1 MLTKIVADPALANTS
16 PTGAPY
22 FVWIIP
28 VLIIGALV
36 TWVYV
41 TRAASSR
48 KLHSERRNNQLN
60 QRGMEQGGYYTYAP
74 GMFSHSYPP
83 AKEGQPEEFR
93 KDNPQPGREPR
104 KPWPEGVLY
113 EQTIFKGEF
122 EDLKTSK
129 NTENTESH

>member
-1 MLTKIVADPALANTS
+1 MLATIVADPVLANTS
-16 PTGAPY
+16 PTGARY

-28 VLIIGALV
+28 FFIIGALV
-36 TWVYV
+36 AWVYA

-48 KLHSERRNNQLN
+48 KLHCSRRNNQLN

-83 AKEGQPEEFR
+83 AREGQPEEFR

-113 EQTIFKGEF
+113 EQTIYKDEF
-122 EDLKTSK
+122 ENLKTSQK
-129 NTENTESH
+129 AEDH

>member
-1 MLTKIVADPALANTS
+1 MLTTIVADPVLAGTA
-16 PTGAPY
+16 PTGARY
-22 FVWIIP
+22 FLWIIP
-28 VLIIGALV
+28 FAIVGALL
-36 TWVYV
+36 TWLYA

-48 KLHSERRNNQLN
+48 KIHCWRRNNQLN
-60 QRGMEQGGYYTYAP
+60 QRGMEQGGYYTYAA

-113 EQTIFKGEF
+113 EQTIYKEEF
-122 EDLKTSK
+122 ETLRATKGPET
-129 NTENTESH
+129 H